1 MKKFL
6 SFVIASALLTSSLG
20 MVAFAA
26 DEPDPQVEYVSAD
39 ITVKLGKNGE
49 YEDTTEESP
58 YQLAANKS
66 TFDAKAVIDMDD
78 IADTWNS
85 YVDRAMELGF
95 DRTAVLSF
103 VEVTDSEF
111 VVKIQADEKISN
123 ENPTFTW
130 SSKVNDLFEQVG
142 EPVINDNDNSYTL
155 TMKVKDDVTTAQLDE
170 FFNAET
176 REILSLEVKDNS
188 LTKSGTTYKIT
199 STFSGKIEIGIAGG
213 SSDVDPAPMP
223 STEPIQTASPT
234 LRDEIDGYEPRLF
247 VIGEDLGGGKYGEKD
262 VDYIRRK
269 SSSNNGGT
277 NGGGTAVIPVP
288 TPTTDPVQ
296 VPLPTEKGTPDNV
309 EPQISGTSSGAK
321 LNYNDHIA
329 YINGYDNGDGTTVV
343 RPENPI
349 TRAEVATIFYRILD
363 EASRNKFKTAV
374 SSFSDVSE
382 DKWFNTEVSTVAAA
396 GIVNGYEDGSFMPDK
411 KITRAEFAAIASR
424 FTSLVYEG
432 ENMFT
437 DTSDHWAAN
446 EINNAAMTGWIAGYE
461 DGTFNPEADIT
472 RAEAI
477 TIINRMLYR
486 FVSKDGLHDDL
497 VTWSDNT
504 ADKWYYEAVQEATNE
519 HNYNRR
525 GIGYYETHID

>member
-6 SFVIASALLTSSLG
+6 SFMVASALLTTSLG
-20 MVAFAA
+20 MVAFA
-26 DEPDPQVEYVSAD
+26 DEPDPQIEYVSAD
-39 ITVKLGKNGE
+39 ITVELGRNGE

-78 IADTWNS
+78 IAETWNS
-85 YVDRAMELGF
+85 YVDAASSLIPGTSKE
-95 DRTAVLSF
+95 TVLSY
-103 VEVTDSEF
+103 VAVTDSEF

-123 ENPTFTW
+123 EDPTFTW

-142 EPVINDNDNSYTL
+142 EPVINNDDNSYTL
-155 TMKVKDDVTTAQLDE
+155 TMKVKGDVTTAQLDE

-188 LTKSGTTYKIT
+188 LTKSGKTYVIT
-199 STFSGKIEIGIAGG
+199 STFSGQIEIGLAD
-213 SSDVDPAPMP
+213 SDLKNA
-223 STEPIQTASPT
+223 
-234 LRDEIDGYEPRLF
+234 IDGYEPRQF
-247 VIGEDLGGGKYGEKD
+247 VIGEDLGDGEYGEKD

-269 SSSNNGGT
+269 SSSSNGGST
-277 NGGGTAVIPVP
+277 GGGTAVIPVP

-309 EPQISGTSSGAK
+309 EPQINGTSSGAK

-329 YINGYDNGDGTTVV
+329 YINGYDNGDGTSVV

-363 EASRNKFKTAV
+363 AASRAKFETAV

-396 GIVNGYEDGSFMPDK
+396 GIVNGYEDGTFMPDK

-446 EINNAAMTGWIAGYE
+446 AINNAAMTGWITGYE
-461 DGTFNPEADIT
+461 DGTFDPEADIT

-477 TIINRMLYR
+477 TIVNRMLYR
-486 FVSKDGLHDDL
+486 FVSQGGLHNDL
-497 VTWSDNT
+497 VQWSDNT
-504 ADKWYYEAVQEATNE
+504 ADKWYYEAVQEATNA

>member
-6 SFVIASALLTSSLG
+6 SFMVASALLTTSLG
-20 MVAFAA
+20 MVAFA
-26 DEPDPQVEYVSAD
+26 DEPDPQIEYVSAD
-39 ITVKLGKNGE
+39 ITVELGRNGE

-78 IADTWNS
+78 IEETWNS
-85 YVDRAMELGF
+85 YVDAASSLIPGTSKE
-95 DRTAVLSF
+95 TVLSY
-103 VEVTDSEF
+103 VAVTDSEF

-123 ENPTFTW
+123 EDPTFTW

-142 EPVINDNDNSYTL
+142 EPVINNDDNSYTL
-155 TMKVKDDVTTAQLDE
+155 TMKVKGDVTTAQLDE

-188 LTKSGTTYKIT
+188 LTKSGKTYVIT
-199 STFSGKIEIGIAGG
+199 STFSGQIEIGLAD
-213 SSDVDPAPMP
+213 SDLKNA
-223 STEPIQTASPT
+223 
-234 LRDEIDGYEPRLF
+234 IDGYEPRQF
-247 VIGEDLGGGKYGEKD
+247 VIGEDLGDGEYGEKD
-262 VDYIRRK
+262 VDYIKRK
-269 SSSNNGGT
+269 SSTSNGESSG
-277 NGGGTAVIPVP
+277 GGGTSVIPVP

-309 EPQISGTSSGAK
+309 EPQINGTSSGAK

-349 TRAEVATIFYRILD
+349 TRAEIATIFYRILD
-363 EASRNKFKTAV
+363 PASRAKFETTT
-374 SSFSDVSE
+374 SPFGDVSA
-382 DKWFNTEVSTVAAA
+382 DMWFNTEVSTVAAA
-396 GIVNGYEDGSFMPDK
+396 GIVNGYEDSSFMPDK

>member
-6 SFVIASALLTSSLG
+6 SFMVASALLTTSLG
-20 MVAFAA
+20 MVAFA
-26 DEPDPQVEYVSAD
+26 DELDPQIEYVSAD
-39 ITVKLGKNGE
+39 ITVELGRNGE

-78 IADTWNS
+78 IAETWNS
-85 YVDRAMELGF
+85 YVDAASSLIPGTSKE
-95 DRTAVLSF
+95 TVLSY
-103 VEVTDSEF
+103 VAVTDSEF

-123 ENPTFTW
+123 EDPTFTW

-142 EPVINDNDNSYTL
+142 EPVINNDDNSYTL
-155 TMKVKDDVTTAQLDE
+155 TMKVKGDVATAQLDE

-188 LTKSGTTYKIT
+188 LTKSGKTYVIT
-199 STFSGKIEIGIAGG
+199 SIFSGKIEIGLAD
-213 SSDVDPAPMP
+213 SDLKNA
-223 STEPIQTASPT
+223 
-234 LRDEIDGYEPRLF
+234 IDGYEPRLF
-247 VIGEDLGGGKYGEKD
+247 VIGEDLGDGEYGEKD
-262 VDYIRRK
+262 VDYIKRK
-269 SSSNNGGT
+269 SSTSNGESSG
-277 NGGGTAVIPVP
+277 GGGTSVIPVP

-309 EPQISGTSSGAK
+309 EPQINGTSSGAK

-349 TRAEVATIFYRILD
+349 TRAEIATIFYRILD
-363 EASRNKFKTAV
+363 PASRAKFETTT
-374 SSFSDVSE
+374 SPFGDVSA
-382 DKWFNTEVSTVAAA
+382 DMWFNTEVSTVAAA
-396 GIVNGYEDGSFMPDK
+396 GIVNGYGDGSFMPDK

-437 DTSDHWAAN
+437 DTSGHWAAN
-446 EINNAAMTGWIAGYE
+446 EINNVAMTGWIAGY
-461 DGTFNPEADIT
+461 DNGTFNPEANIT